1 MELKQYYRLL
11 GVDQN
16 ADLDTIKK
24 AFRTQIALYHPDK
37 NSSEGAR
44 AKFDELIE
52 AFDVLSNQKKRQ
64 RYDEMLKASAYNKPV
79 VIEPK
84 AEKEYKQWQK
94 EAKKKSDT
102 YWLKD
107 LESLLLLDLFLD
119 VGFNGLLFGADDLLG
134 DLGDSIGDIF
144 DIF

>member
-1 MELKQYYRLL
+1 MELKQYYSLL

-16 ADLDTIKK
+16 TDLETIKK

-37 NSSEGAR
+37 NKSEGAR
-44 AKFDELIE
+44 ARFDELVE
-52 AFDVLSNQKKRQ
+52 AFDVLSNPKKRQ
-64 RYDEMLKASAYNKPV
+64 RYDEMLKTAATNKPM

-84 AEKEYKQWQK
+84 VEKEYKEWQK

-107 LESLLLLDLFLD
+107 LESLLLLELFFD
-119 VGFNGLLFGADDLLG
+119 VGFSGLLSGADDLFDG
-134 DLGDSIGDIF
+134 IGDSLGDIF